1 MSNIIDILRE
11 IKSVH
16 VFVVLLRIHTGMIC
30 VILGIFHLWQNEW
43 TWLSDSP
50 TLDYFLDA
58 LSQLGF
64 YGEFMGLFLIVVG
77 FFLISQRL
85 STLGALLLIPI
96 LSNVLI
102 HAFSG
107 QIKEV
112 VLLSTFI
119 FFNLV
124 FMILWDYKK
133 LVLISGQDRSL
144 SFRESL

>member
-16 VFVVLLRIHTGMIC
+16 VFVMLLRIHTGIIC
-30 VILGIFHLWQNEW
+30 VVLGIFHLWQNEW
-43 TWLSDSP
+43 TWLADSP
-50 TLDYFLDA
+50 PLNYFLEA

-64 YGEFMGLFLIVVG
+64 YGEFMGLFLVVVG
-77 FFLISQRL
+77 LFLVSQRL

-124 FMILWDYKK
+124 CMILWDYKK
-133 LVLISGQDRSL
+133 LILISRQDRPISIW
-144 SFRESL
+144 ESL